1 MIPEV
6 QIQGLLLEDA
16 ASLQKKIEK
25 LLYIPTNISKSS
37 KYEGRY
43 TVTLYNVNE
52 EDCLKIRMLS
62 DTGKAQNIA
71 VRGTKACGRA
81 VVDASEYLADDIFVP
96 FIRWSVR
103 QSYKAKKGAEELKD
117 KIKNIRTDN
126 ITEPITEGGR
136 FYRLKNKFKNIGK

>member
-96 FIRWSVR
+96 FIKWTVR
-103 QSYKAKKGAEELKD
+103 QSYKAKEEAKEIKE
-117 KIKNIRTDN
+117 KIKNMKTDD
-126 ITEPITEGGR
+126 IVTEQEKESV
-136 FYRLKNKFKNIGK
+136 FYRLKNKLKFKK